1 MQFFGNNVFTGLFL
15 GLCIAFYVFL
25 SGYLKR
31 RAQKKYW
38 ETHLAVISRGE
49 EALKKQ
55 IDLLEKENRTLQKN
69 MDALYRKPDRA
80 DRRSLYIYE
89 KAIAILMEEYPGFA
103 GVWGRATRRAEEEME
118 QAEGGRSRLAP
129 RLKKF
134 LGLMPSNS
142 GTAPGKN
149 LFEEEAAEFPQ
160 ITAGKA
166 PSRETKDSREGG
178 TYTEGEFEE
187 EHAKSPGAGS
197 VASPRAGEKAG
208 SSEEEEREPS

>member
-1 MQFFGNNVFTGLFL
+1 MLFFGNNVFTGLL
-15 GLCIAFYVFL
+15 IGLCIAAYVFL
-25 SGYLKR
+25 SGFLKR

-49 EALKKQ
+49 EALKKR
-55 IDLLEKENRTLQKN
+55 IEVLEKENRTLQKN
-69 MDALYRKPDRA
+69 MDALYRKPDRG
-80 DRRSLYIYE
+80 DRRTLYIYE

-142 GTAPGKN
+142 GRVPGKN
-149 LFEEEAAEFPQ
+149 LFEEEVGEYPQ
-160 ITAGKA
+160 IIAGKT
-166 PSRETKDSREGG
+166 SREEKKHGEHRG
-178 TYTEGEFEE
+178 YTEGEFEE
-187 EHAKSPGAGS
+187 GHPTEQRKDSS
-197 VASPRAGEKAG
+197 ASKKN
-208 SSEEEEREPS
+208 SSGGMPHDPS

>member
-1 MQFFGNNVFTGLFL
+1 
-15 GLCIAFYVFL
+15 
-25 SGYLKR
+25 
-31 RAQKKYW
+31 AQKKYW

-55 IDLLEKENRTLQKN
+55 IEILEKENRTLQKN
-69 MDALYRKPDRA
+69 MDALYRKPDRG
-80 DRRSLYIYE
+80 DRRTLYIYE

-142 GTAPGKN
+142 GRVPGKN
-149 LFEEEAAEFPQ
+149 LFEEEAGEFPQ

-166 PSRETKDSREGG
+166 SREEKKHGDHRG
-178 TYTEGEFEE
+178 YTEGEFEE
-187 EHAKSPGAGS
+187 EQPEPRRDSSS
-197 VASPRAGEKAG
+197 VEKN
-208 SSEEEEREPS
+208 PSGGVPHEHS